1 MSRRRKLARVK
12 PVQAVWME
20 DSNGYKV
27 IFLETEEFVRPVLI
41 VISCLGRIPKGYVL
55 LGKFMSNKGFLT
67 GPSHHKDHSTYF
79 HTENLNTLCIEGV
92 LYNRLPYEIKGTD
105 IIFLEEVL

>member
-1 MSRRRKLARVK
+1 MTEESMSRRRK
-12 PVQAVWME
+12 PIQAVWME
-20 DSNGYKV
+20 DFEGYLQ

-41 VISCLGRIPKGYVL
+41 VISPLGRIPKGYVS
-55 LGKFMSNKGFLT
+55 LGKFMSNKNFLT